1 MGNGLE
7 VDGLVDNPQVL
18 SFEALAGLPGQ
29 VEDVSELVPGRKGGA
44 VSLSAVVG
52 ASRPQDSGKYIT
64 LQAED
69 WAASIP
75 LAAVADHALLVYRLD
90 DGPLP
95 AAQGGPVRFLIPDV
109 SACGTDEVDECASV
123 KYVQRITITAEKGQD
138 TRPASRFQHLELHT
152 HE

>member
-1 MGNGLE
+1 MSQGLE
-7 VDGLVDNPQVL
+7 VDGLVDNPQAL

-29 VEDVSELVPGRKGGA
+29 IADVSELVPGRQGGA
-44 VSLSAVVG
+44 VKLSAVVG
-52 ASRPQDSGKYIT
+52 ASQPQDSGKYIT

-75 LAAVADHALLVYRLD
+75 LEAVADHALLVYRLGD
-90 DGPLP
+90 APLP
-95 AAQGGPVRFLIPDV
+95 STQGGPIRFLIPDV

-138 TRPASRFQHLELHT
+138 TRPMSRFQHVELHT